1 MADSIRKLWKRMHDQ
16 RGFLSFNQQNFLI
29 CTQIVPGLCF
39 SVGPPDLYLFG
50 ALTEAAPFLRDGE
63 MLAVFA
69 ARLDAALTE
78 ARMRDVL
85 ATMAVGDACEA
96 LVNEAYENGSRDNIT
111 AVVLRAA

>member
-50 ALTEAAPFLRDGE
+50 GCSGGNKKDQ
-63 MLAVFA
+63 
-69 ARLDAALTE
+69 
-78 ARMRDVL
+78 
-85 ATMAVGDACEA
+85 ATLVGGQVSIASGHQA
-96 LVNEAYENGSRDNIT
+96 KLGGFF
-111 AVVLRAA
+111 